1 MKNKLFVC
9 LFLLSS
15 FFSLGQ
21 SKSKRGWK
29 AAAALATTS
38 ALVYNDFSRTTQ
50 SDFRSKNLA
59 AFHTTADDYLQ
70 YTPTLINIGS
80 HLMGLKTK
88 NQPKD
93 QMAIFVLGTGIYYVT
108 VKSMKYVINETRP
121 NGEPYSFPSGHTTTA
136 FFGAHV
142 LAKEYW
148 EEHPAIAI
156 TGYALASTTGIL
168 RMANNQHWAADVLMG
183 AAVGIASAEAA
194 YWVYPKLKKALH
206 QSAFEWDPIVSPNFY
221 AARVQVRF

>member
-59 AFHTTADDYLQ
+59 DFHTTADDYLQ

-93 QMAIFVLGTGIYYVT
+93 QLAIFVLGTGIYYVT

-206 QSAFEWDPIVSPNFY
+206 QSAFEWDPIVTPNFY

>member
-38 ALVYNDFSRTTQ
+38 ALIYNDFSRTTQ

-59 AFHTTADDYLQ
+59 DFHTTADDYLQ

-93 QMAIFVLGTGIYYVT
+93 QLAIFVLGTGIYYVT

-206 QSAFEWDPIVSPNFY
+206 QSAFEWDPIVTPNFY

>member
-59 AFHTTADDYLQ
+59 DFHTTADDYLQ

>member
-9 LFLLSS
+9 LLLLSS
-15 FFSLGQ
+15 LFSLGQ

-50 SDFRSKNLA
+50 SDFRTKNLA
-59 AFHTTADDYLQ
+59 DFHTPADNYLQ

-88 NQPKD
+88 SQPKD
-93 QMAIFVLGTGIYYVT
+93 QLAMFVLGTGIYYVT

-136 FFGAHV
+136 FFGAHT

-148 EEHPAIAI
+148 EEHPGIAI
-156 TGYALASTTGIL
+156 TGYALATTTGIL
-168 RMANNQHWAADVLMG
+168 RMANNQHWASDVLMG
-183 AAVGIASAEAA
+183 AAMGIASAEAA

-206 QSAFEWDPIVSPNFY
+206 QSAFEWDPIVTPNFY
-221 AARVQVRF
+221 AARIQVRF

>member
-15 FFSLGQ
+15 LFSLGQ

-50 SDFRSKNLA
+50 SDFQTKNLA
-59 AFHTTADDYLQ
+59 DFHTPADNYLQ

-88 NQPKD
+88 SQPKD
-93 QMAIFVLGTGIYYVT
+93 QLAMFVIGTGIYYVT

-136 FFGAHV
+136 FFGAHT

-148 EEHPAIAI
+148 EEHPGIAI
-156 TGYALASTTGIL
+156 TGYALAITTGIL
-168 RMANNQHWAADVLMG
+168 RMANNQHWASDVLMG
-183 AAVGIASAEAA
+183 AAMGIASAEAA

-221 AARVQVRF
+221 AARIQVRF

>member
-15 FFSLGQ
+15 QLSLGQ
-21 SKSKRGWK
+21 STSKRGWK

-50 SDFRSKNLA
+50 GDFRAKNLPN
-59 AFHTTADDYLQ
+59 FRTPADDYLQ
-70 YTPTLINIGS
+70 
-80 HLMGLKTK
+80 HLPMLTSVGLHFMGAKAQ
-88 NQPKD
+88 NEVKD
-93 QMAIFVLGTGIYYVT
+93 QAAMFVLGTGIYYVT

-136 FFGAHV
+136 FFGAHT
-142 LAKEYW
+142 LAKEYGK
-148 EEHPAIAI
+148 EHPGIAIA
-156 TGYALASTTGIL
+156 GYALATTTGIL
-168 RMANNQHWAADVLMG
+168 RMANNQHWASDVLMG
-183 AAVGIASAEAA
+183 AAMGIASAEAA

-206 QSAFEWDPIVSPNFY
+206 QSAFEWDPIVTPNFY